1 MAEYT
6 NDDIETYECQECF
19 EHKYSDEDF
28 DPVKVMHFLKEL
40 GEIMKENM
48 DFHEMI
54 KAEKEDEEDF
64 ITTMF
69 QEVLN
74 PTMFQEE

>member
-1 MAEYT
+1 MGEYT

-19 EHKYSDEDF
+19 EHEYSDEDF
-28 DPVKVMHFLKEL
+28 DPVHFLKEL

-48 DFHEMI
+48 
-54 KAEKEDEEDF
+54 KVKEDDEDF

-74 PTMFQEE
+74 PLIQEE